1 MEVLIVGI
9 PFNEAGSQNGMSSLS
24 LGGYSG
30 EK

>member
-9 PFNEAGSQNGMSSLS
+9 PFNETGSQNGKSSLP